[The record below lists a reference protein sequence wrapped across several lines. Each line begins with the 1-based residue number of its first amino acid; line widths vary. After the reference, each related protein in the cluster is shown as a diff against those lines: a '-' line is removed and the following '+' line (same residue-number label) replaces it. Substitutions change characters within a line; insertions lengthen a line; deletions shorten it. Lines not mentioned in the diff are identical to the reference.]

1 MPAVSVIIPVFRAE
15 PYIAQCARSLFSQT
29 LEDMEFVFID
39 DCSPDKSIDVLL
51 QVLEKDFIERKP
63 QVKILRMPE
72 NSGSA
77 KVRMV
82 GMSVATGDYVIH
94 CDSDDEL
101 ASADAY
107 QMLYNKAV
115 EENLDIV
122 TCNYLKEDSSL
133 RPVLVRERCDS
144 VQDLLTDKVQ
154 GSLCCRLVRR
164 ALLNDI
170 VPPLENMGEDL
181 VLSIQ
186 ATLRA
191 HSFGHINEALYIY
204 RYRASSIS
212 KEYGMQAAVR
222 RHKGLVA
229 NVRMMVD
236 LLTGSYSYSKDDP
249 LISCFKYYSRHC
261 IEPWVGNKECFA
273 LWKETFPEV
282 DSRIL
287 LSLYLSVEKK
297 IWFLLI
303 HIHLYT
309 PVKRMT
315 HRLRTIRR
323 R

>member
-1 MPAVSVIIPVFRAE
+1 MPAVSVIVPVFRAE
-15 PYIAQCARSLFSQT
+15 PYIAQCARSLFGQT
-29 LEDMEFVFID
+29 LEDIEFVFID

-51 QVLEKDFIERKP
+51 QVLENEFVERTH
-63 QVKILRMPE
+63 QVKLFRMPE

-77 KVRMV
+77 KVRMK
-82 GMSVATGDYVIH
+82 GISLATGDYVIH

-107 QMLYNKAV
+107 RMLYNKAI
-115 EENLDIV
+115 EGNLDIV
-122 TCNYLKEDSSL
+122 TCDYLKEDPSL

-144 VQDLLTDKVQ
+144 VKDLLTDNVQ

-164 ALLNDI
+164 TLLNDME
-170 VPPLENMGEDL
+170 PPLGNMGEDL
-181 VLSIQ
+181 VMSIQ

-191 HSFGHINEALYIY
+191 HSFGHIDEALYVYKY
-204 RYRASSIS
+204 RSSSIS
-212 KEYGMQAAVR
+212 KEDGMQAAVR

-236 LLTGSYSYSKDDP
+236 LLTGSYSFSEDDP
-249 LISCFKYYSRHC
+249 LIICFKYYSRHC
-261 IEPWVGNKECFA
+261 IEPWVGNKDCFA
-273 LWKETFPEV
+273 LWKEAFPEV

-287 LSLYLSVEKK
+287 LSPYLSAEKK

-303 HIHLYT
+303 HIHLYA

-315 HRLRTIRR
+315 RRLRSIRR
-323 R
+323 